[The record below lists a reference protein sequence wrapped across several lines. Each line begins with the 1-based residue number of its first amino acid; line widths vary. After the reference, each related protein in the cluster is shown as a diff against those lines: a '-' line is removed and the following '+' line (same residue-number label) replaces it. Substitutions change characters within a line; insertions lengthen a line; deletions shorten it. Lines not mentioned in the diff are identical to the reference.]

1 MSHTVRD
8 IMTTELVTLREED
21 NLLSIREGM
30 EALHVRH
37 LPVVDGE
44 KLVGLITHRD
54 ILRLT
59 YAELD
64 AGDAQAERRS
74 ALAEQTFVGKVMQ
87 REVQTVGP
95 DMPLAKAARTLLK
108 HKYGCLPV
116 VDDGR
121 LVGIVTPHDFLR
133 HVVGEEVTGHQGEE
147 STARKSR
154 SLRPLTD
161 ERQE

>member
-74 ALAEQTFVGKVMQ
+74 ALAEQTFVGKDRATGAEKWTGTRVDLIFGSNTEL
-87 REVQTVGP
+87 RAVAEV
-95 DMPLAKAARTLLK
+95 
-108 HKYGCLPV
+108 YGCG
-116 VDDGR
+116 DGEAR
-121 LVGIVTPHDFLR
+121 FVADFVAAWDKVMMLDR
-133 HVVGEEVTGHQGEE
+133 FE
-147 STARKSR
+147 
-154 SLRPLTD
+154 L
-161 ERQE
+161 